1 MLSRPVDSLKEKDER
16 TVRTIAT
23 IQNFGFLIQIYKS
36 ESGILSWIQPLNKNL
51 FREKYEKERKE
62 KTALHHKFEV
72 TKELLQK
79 TSKEKKQLE
88 GQLTAS
94 QPASLE
100 LQTLKRELVQVKDAT
115 YLKRIFLLVFNFTIQ
130 PLVVADSL
138 VTIIS

>member
-1 MLSRPVDSLKEKDER
+1 
-16 TVRTIAT
+16 
-23 IQNFGFLIQIYKS
+23 
-36 ESGILSWIQPLNKNL
+36 L

-88 GQLTAS
+88 GQLTAG

-100 LQTLKRELVQVKDAT
+100 LQTLKRELVQVKDR
-115 YLKRIFLLVFNFTIQ
+115 KRNFFIG
-130 PLVVADSL
+130 
-138 VTIIS
+138 I

>member
-1 MLSRPVDSLKEKDER
+1 M
-16 TVRTIAT
+16 
-23 IQNFGFLIQIYKS
+23 
-36 ESGILSWIQPLNKNL
+36 

-88 GQLTAS
+88 GQLTAG

-100 LQTLKRELVQVKDAT
+100 LQTLKRELVQVNDTKD
-115 YLKRIFLLVFNFTIQ
+115 LKRIFYILVFYFTIQ
-130 PLVVADSL
+130 LLVVSDSL
-138 VTIIS
+138 VSIIS

>member
-1 MLSRPVDSLKEKDER
+1 LKKKSEQLRTNTVLFEQMLRS
-16 TVRTIAT
+16 
-23 IQNFGFLIQIYKS
+23 NFGFLIRIYKS